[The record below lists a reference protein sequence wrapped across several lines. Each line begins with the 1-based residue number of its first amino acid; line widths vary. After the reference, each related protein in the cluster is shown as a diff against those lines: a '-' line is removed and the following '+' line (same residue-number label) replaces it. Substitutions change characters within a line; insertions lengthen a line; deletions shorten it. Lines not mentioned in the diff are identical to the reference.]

1 MTRIDFLAVDDAS
14 PEARLLLA
22 CRLAQRALRGG
33 HQVLITCADAA
44 QQQSLDTLLWQFE
57 PESFV
62 PHGTDLKD
70 EQTPVQLT
78 TGDDCGAHH
87 DVLINLQSPAPGFF
101 SRFERLFEVIC
112 QDPAVLA
119 STRENWAYYKSR
131 GYPLDYKTV

>member
-1 MTRIDFLAVDDAS
+1 MTRIDFLAVDDAA

-22 CRLAQRALRGG
+22 CRLVQRALRGG
-33 HQVLITCADAA
+33 HRILVTCADG
-44 QQQSLDTLLWQFE
+44 QQQAQLDSLLWQFE
-57 PESFV
+57 PDSFV
-62 PHGTDLKD
+62 PHGNELNDSH
-70 EQTPVQLT
+70 TPVILT
-78 TGDDCGAHH
+78 AGDDCGEHH
-87 DVLINLQSPAPGFF
+87 DVLINLQSPAPAFF